1 MKAFLHRLHLWVGIP
16 IGIMLLIFSVT
27 GILMNIPSLSS
38 ETLVSRA
45 WMPERYQARDWSNG
59 ALRGSCDGLL
69 YGSCGVW
76 TEQGG
81 SAGLDGRNVLALA
94 RGADERYFAVTPSRL
109 WVGSP
114 GHWQPVALPESD
126 RWCWIARDGE
136 RLLLTGRASVL
147 SAAPPYSD
155 WQRVSLEPPT
165 ESVAL
170 PALVKK
176 LHSGHLFGAIGRGVV
191 IVLGVFLALLSATG
205 LLHVALKRRPNR
217 KQYVELFRNNLK
229 LHFHIGKIL
238 LVLLLLI
245 CLTGAFLRPPL
256 RPLIADITMDATAE
270 LQQCCRDKV
279 AGDYLVV
286 TQGGFYSLPALGER
300 PTRLQS
306 APPIGRKGLTVLQQ
320 QDDGSWLV
328 GSDKGLYRWLRSTGE
343 QSLLAEGNIAG
354 YTARTGAVDAK
365 RGTKLL
371 PQPAAVATAP
381 ISLRSI
387 AMDIHNGRLFF
398 GNGGA
403 VWVFLGGLLSL
414 LVFLSGW
421 MILPKKPRRKSQ
433 S

>member
-45 WMPERYQARDWSNG
+45 WMPERYQARDWNNG

-76 TEQGG
+76 TEQGD

-136 RLLLTGRASVL
+136 RLLLTGRGSVL

-176 LHSGHLFGAIGRGVV
+176 LHSGHLFGSIGRVVV

-286 TQGGFYSLPALGER
+286 TQRGFYSLPALGER

-328 GSDKGLYRWLRSTGE
+328 GSDKGLYRWMCSTGE

-371 PQPAAVATAP
+371 PQPAAVASAP

-414 LVFLSGW
+414 VIFLSGW
-421 MILPKKPRRKSQ
+421 MILPKKPRRKRQ